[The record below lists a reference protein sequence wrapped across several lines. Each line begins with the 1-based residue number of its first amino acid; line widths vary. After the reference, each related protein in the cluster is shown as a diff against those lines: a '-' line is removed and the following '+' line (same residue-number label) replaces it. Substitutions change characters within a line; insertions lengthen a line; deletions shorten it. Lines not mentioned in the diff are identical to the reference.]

1 MQKEELFAF
10 AAAQEGAV
18 IDYPFQDDFE
28 TAVFR
33 HADTRRWFGI
43 WLSVPCRWFGAEAAG
58 RESAGLFGA
67 EAAGRESAG
76 LFGAKAAGRGNTGL
90 FGADGAGRGSAGAK
104 NTGAAFCLNVKCP
117 PDLTPLLTWQERGV
131 YPAYHMNRTHWV
143 TVRPCECADD
153 TVRRLVQLSYTLT
166 QGKAK
171 ARARKK

>member
-10 AAAQEGAV
+10 AAALGGAV

-58 RESAGLFGA
+58 RGSAGLFGA
-67 EAAGRESAG
+67 EIT
-76 LFGAKAAGRGNTGL
+76 GAKNT
-90 FGADGAGRGSAGAK
+90 GRGSADAK

-117 PDLTPLLTWQERGV
+117 PDLIPLLTGQERGV

>member
-10 AAAQEGAV
+10 AAALGGAV

-33 HADTRRWFGI
+33 LADTRRWFGI
-43 WLSVPCRWFGAEAAG
+43 WLSVPCRWFGAENAG
-58 RESAGLFGA
+58 RGSAGLFGA
-67 EAAGRESAG
+67 ENT
-76 LFGAKAAGRGNTGL
+76 GRG
-90 FGADGAGRGSAGAK
+90 GADAK

-117 PDLTPLLTWQERGV
+117 PDLIPLLTGQERGV

>member
-10 AAAQEGAV
+10 AAALGGAV

-43 WLSVPCRWFGAEAAG
+43 WLSVPCRWFGAENAG
-58 RESAGLFGA
+58 RGSAGLFGA
-67 EAAGRESAG
+67 E
-76 LFGAKAAGRGNTGL
+76 NT
-90 FGADGAGRGSAGAK
+90 GRGSAGAK

-117 PDLTPLLTWQERGV
+117 PDLIPLLTGQERGV

-153 TVRRLVQLSYTLT
+153 TVRRLGQLSYTLT

>member
-10 AAAQEGAV
+10 AAALGGAV

-58 RESAGLFGA
+58 R
-67 EAAGRESAG
+67 
-76 LFGAKAAGRGNTGL
+76 GNTGL
-90 FGADGAGRGSAGAK
+90 FGAENAGREGAGVK

-117 PDLTPLLTWQERGV
+117 PDLIPLLTGQERGV

>member
-10 AAAQEGAV
+10 AAALGGAV

-43 WLSVPCRWFGAEAAG
+43 WLSVPCRWFGAENAG
-58 RESAGLFGA
+58 RGSAGLFGA
-67 EAAGRESAG
+67 ENAGRRSAG
-76 LFGAKAAGRGNTGL
+76 LFGAEITGVKNTGRG
-90 FGADGAGRGSAGAK
+90 GADAK

-117 PDLTPLLTWQERGV
+117 PDLIPLLTGQERGV

>member
-10 AAAQEGAV
+10 AAALGGAV

-43 WLSVPCRWFGAEAAG
+43 WLSVPCRWFGAENAG
-58 RESAGLFGA
+58 RGSAGLFGA
-67 EAAGRESAG
+67 EITGV
-76 LFGAKAAGRGNTGL
+76 KNT
-90 FGADGAGRGSAGAK
+90 GRGSADAK

-117 PDLTPLLTWQERGV
+117 PDLIPLLTGQERGV

>member
-10 AAAQEGAV
+10 AAALGGAV

-43 WLSVPCRWFGAEAAG
+43 WLSVPCRWFGAEV
-58 RESAGLFGA
+58 
-67 EAAGRESAG
+67 
-76 LFGAKAAGRGNTGL
+76 AGRGNTGL
-90 FGADGAGRGSAGAK
+90 FGAEITGVKNTGRGGADAK

-117 PDLTPLLTWQERGV
+117 PDLIPLLTGQERGV

>member
-10 AAAQEGAV
+10 AAALGGAV

-33 HADTRRWFGI
+33 HAHTRRWFGI
-43 WLSVPCRWFGAEAAG
+43 WLSVPCRLFGAENAG
-58 RESAGLFGA
+58 RGSAGLFGA
-67 EAAGRESAG
+67 ENT
-76 LFGAKAAGRGNTGL
+76 GAKNTGRG
-90 FGADGAGRGSAGAK
+90 GADAK

-117 PDLTPLLTWQERGV
+117 PDLIPLLTEQERGV

>member
-10 AAAQEGAV
+10 AAALGGAV

-43 WLSVPCRWFGAEAAG
+43 WLSVPCRWFGAENAG
-58 RESAGLFGA
+58 RE
-67 EAAGRESAG
+67 
-76 LFGAKAAGRGNTGL
+76 
-90 FGADGAGRGSAGAK
+90 SAGAK

-117 PDLTPLLTWQERGV
+117 PDLIPLLTGQERGV

>member
-10 AAAQEGAV
+10 AAALGGAV

-58 RESAGLFGA
+58 RGNTGLFGV
-67 EAAGRESAG
+67 EAAGRGSAG
-76 LFGAKAAGRGNTGL
+76 LFGAKNTGRG
-90 FGADGAGRGSAGAK
+90 GADAK

-117 PDLTPLLTWQERGV
+117 PDLIPLLTGQERGV

-143 TVRPCECADD
+143 TVRSCECADD

>member
-10 AAAQEGAV
+10 AAALGGAV

-43 WLSVPCRWFGAEAAG
+43 WLSVPCRWFGA
-58 RESAGLFGA
+58 
-67 EAAGRESAG
+67 
-76 LFGAKAAGRGNTGL
+76 KAAGRGNTGL
-90 FGADGAGRGSAGAK
+90 FGAEVAGRGNTGLL
-104 NTGAAFCLNVKCP
+104 NTGAELCLNVKCP
-117 PDLTPLLTWQERGV
+117 PDLILLLTGQERGV

>member
-10 AAAQEGAV
+10 AAALGGAV

-43 WLSVPCRWFGAEAAG
+43 WLSVPCRWFGAEN
-58 RESAGLFGA
+58 
-67 EAAGRESAG
+67 
-76 LFGAKAAGRGNTGL
+76 AGRGNTGL
-90 FGADGAGRGSAGAK
+90 FGAENAGREGAGVK
-104 NTGAAFCLNVKCP
+104 NTGAELCLNVKCP
-117 PDLTPLLTWQERGV
+117 PDLIPLLTGQERGV

>member
-1 MQKEELFAF
+1 MPSAFVCGEEDAKGRAVCLCGGAGRRGHRLSLSGRFRDGGVPPCGHAQVVRHLAF
-10 AAAQEGAV
+10 GA
-18 IDYPFQDDFE
+18 I
-28 TAVFR
+28 
-33 HADTRRWFGI
+33 
-43 WLSVPCRWFGAEAAG
+43 RWFGAENAG
-58 RESAGLFGA
+58 RGSAGLFGA
-67 EAAGRESAG
+67 EIT
-76 LFGAKAAGRGNTGL
+76 GAKNT
-90 FGADGAGRGSAGAK
+90 GRGSADAK

-117 PDLTPLLTWQERGV
+117 PDLIPLLTGQERGV

>member
-10 AAAQEGAV
+10 AAALGGAV

-67 EAAGRESAG
+67 ENT
-76 LFGAKAAGRGNTGL
+76 GAKNTS
-90 FGADGAGRGSAGAK
+90 RGSADAK

-117 PDLTPLLTWQERGV
+117 PDLIPLLTGQERGV

>member
-10 AAAQEGAV
+10 AAALGGAV

-43 WLSVPCRWFGAEAAG
+43 WLSVPCRWFGAENAG
-58 RESAGLFGA
+58 RGNTGLFGA

-76 LFGAKAAGRGNTGL
+76 LFGAENTGRG
-90 FGADGAGRGSAGAK
+90 GADAK

-117 PDLTPLLTWQERGV
+117 PDLIPLLTGQERGV

>member
-10 AAAQEGAV
+10 AAALGGAV

-58 RESAGLFGA
+58 R
-67 EAAGRESAG
+67 
-76 LFGAKAAGRGNTGL
+76 GNTGL
-90 FGADGAGRGSAGAK
+90 FGAEITGREGAGVK

-117 PDLTPLLTWQERGV
+117 PDLIPLLTGQERGV

>member
-10 AAAQEGAV
+10 AAALGGAV

-58 RESAGLFGA
+58 R
-67 EAAGRESAG
+67 
-76 LFGAKAAGRGNTGL
+76 GNTGL
-90 FGADGAGRGSAGAK
+90 FGAENAGSGNTGLFGAEITGVKNTGREGAGVK

-117 PDLTPLLTWQERGV
+117 PDLIPLLTGQERGV

>member
-10 AAAQEGAV
+10 AAALGGAV

-58 RESAGLFGA
+58 R
-67 EAAGRESAG
+67 
-76 LFGAKAAGRGNTGL
+76 GNTGL
-90 FGADGAGRGSAGAK
+90 FGAENAGREGAGVK
-104 NTGAAFCLNVKCP
+104 NTGAELCLNVKCP
-117 PDLTPLLTWQERGV
+117 PDLIPLLTGQERGV

>member
-10 AAAQEGAV
+10 AAALGGAV

-43 WLSVPCRWFGAEAAG
+43 WLSVPCRQFGAENAG
-58 RESAGLFGA
+58 RGSAGLFGA
-67 EAAGRESAG
+67 EITGV
-76 LFGAKAAGRGNTGL
+76 KNTGRG
-90 FGADGAGRGSAGAK
+90 GADAK
-104 NTGAAFCLNVKCP
+104 NTGAELCLNVKCP
-117 PDLTPLLTWQERGV
+117 PDLIPLLTGQERGV

>member
-10 AAAQEGAV
+10 AAALGGAV

-43 WLSVPCRWFGAEAAG
+43 WLSVPCRWFGAENAG
-58 RESAGLFGA
+58 RGSAGLFGA
-67 EAAGRESAG
+67 ENAGV
-76 LFGAKAAGRGNTGL
+76 KNTGRG
-90 FGADGAGRGSAGAK
+90 GADAK

-117 PDLTPLLTWQERGV
+117 PDLIPLLTGQERGV

>member
-10 AAAQEGAV
+10 AAALGGAV

-43 WLSVPCRWFGAEAAG
+43 WLSVPCRWFGAENAG
-58 RESAGLFGA
+58 RGSAGLFGA
-67 EAAGRESAG
+67 ENAGRE
-76 LFGAKAAGRGNTGL
+76 
-90 FGADGAGRGSAGAK
+90 GAGVK

-117 PDLTPLLTWQERGV
+117 PDLIPLLTGQERGV

>member
-10 AAAQEGAV
+10 AAALGGAV

-33 HADTRRWFGI
+33 HTDTRRWFGI

-58 RESAGLFGA
+58 R
-67 EAAGRESAG
+67 
-76 LFGAKAAGRGNTGL
+76 GNTGL
-90 FGADGAGRGSAGAK
+90 FGAENAGVKNTGRGGADAK

-117 PDLTPLLTWQERGV
+117 PDLIPLLTGQERGV

>member
-10 AAAQEGAV
+10 AAALGGAV

-58 RESAGLFGA
+58 RGSAGLFGA
-67 EAAGRESAG
+67 ENT
-76 LFGAKAAGRGNTGL
+76 GAKNTGRG
-90 FGADGAGRGSAGAK
+90 GADAK

-117 PDLTPLLTWQERGV
+117 PDLIPLLTGQERGV

>member
-1 MQKEELFAF
+1 MQKEELFAV
-10 AAAQEGAV
+10 AAALGGAV

-43 WLSVPCRWFGAEAAG
+43 WLSVPCRWFGAENAG
-58 RESAGLFGA
+58 RGSAGLFGA
-67 EAAGRESAG
+67 ENT
-76 LFGAKAAGRGNTGL
+76 GRG
-90 FGADGAGRGSAGAK
+90 GADAK

-117 PDLTPLLTWQERGV
+117 PDLIPLLTGQERGV

-166 QGKAK
+166 QGRAK

>member
-10 AAAQEGAV
+10 AAALGGAV

-43 WLSVPCRWFGAEAAG
+43 WLSVPCRWFGAENAG
-58 RESAGLFGA
+58 RGSAGLFGA
-67 EAAGRESAG
+67 ENT
-76 LFGAKAAGRGNTGL
+76 GAKNT
-90 FGADGAGRGSAGAK
+90 GRGSADAK

-117 PDLTPLLTWQERGV
+117 PDLIPLLTGQERGV

>member
-10 AAAQEGAV
+10 AAALGGAV

-58 RESAGLFGA
+58 R
-67 EAAGRESAG
+67 
-76 LFGAKAAGRGNTGL
+76 GNTGL
-90 FGADGAGRGSAGAK
+90 FGAENAGVKNTGRGGADAK

-117 PDLTPLLTWQERGV
+117 PDLIPLLTGQERGV

>member
-10 AAAQEGAV
+10 AAALGGAV

-43 WLSVPCRWFGAEAAG
+43 WLSVPCRWFGAENAG
-58 RESAGLFGA
+58 RE
-67 EAAGRESAG
+67 
-76 LFGAKAAGRGNTGL
+76 
-90 FGADGAGRGSAGAK
+90 SAGAK

-117 PDLTPLLTWQERGV
+117 SDLIPLLTGQERGV

-166 QGKAK
+166 QGRAK

>member
-10 AAAQEGAV
+10 AAALGGAV

-58 RESAGLFGA
+58 R
-67 EAAGRESAG
+67 
-76 LFGAKAAGRGNTGL
+76 GNTGL
-90 FGADGAGRGSAGAK
+90 FGAENAGREGAGVK

-117 PDLTPLLTWQERGV
+117 PDLIPLLTGQERGV

-166 QGKAK
+166 QGRAK

>member
-10 AAAQEGAV
+10 AAALGGAV

-43 WLSVPCRWFGAEAAG
+43 WLSVPCRWFGAENAG
-58 RESAGLFGA
+58 RGNTGLFGV
-67 EAAGRESAG
+67 E
-76 LFGAKAAGRGNTGL
+76 AAGRGNTGL
-90 FGADGAGRGSAGAK
+90 FGAENAGVKNTGRGGADAK
-104 NTGAAFCLNVKCP
+104 NTGAELCLNVKCP
-117 PDLTPLLTWQERGV
+117 PDLIPLLTGQERGV

-166 QGKAK
+166 QGRAK

>member
-10 AAAQEGAV
+10 AAALGGAV

-58 RESAGLFGA
+58 R
-67 EAAGRESAG
+67 
-76 LFGAKAAGRGNTGL
+76 GNTGL
-90 FGADGAGRGSAGAK
+90 FGAEITGVKNTGRGGADAK

-117 PDLTPLLTWQERGV
+117 PDLIPLLTGQERGV

>member
-10 AAAQEGAV
+10 AAALGGAV

-58 RESAGLFGA
+58 RGSAGLFGA
-67 EAAGRESAG
+67 ENT
-76 LFGAKAAGRGNTGL
+76 GRG
-90 FGADGAGRGSAGAK
+90 GADAK

-117 PDLTPLLTWQERGV
+117 PDLIPLLTGQERGV

>member
-10 AAAQEGAV
+10 AAALGGAV

-43 WLSVPCRWFGAEAAG
+43 WLSVPCRWFGAENAG
-58 RESAGLFGA
+58 RGSAGLFGA
-67 EAAGRESAG
+67 ENT
-76 LFGAKAAGRGNTGL
+76 GRG
-90 FGADGAGRGSAGAK
+90 GADAK

-117 PDLTPLLTWQERGV
+117 PDLIPLLTGQERGV

>member
-58 RESAGLFGA
+58 R
-67 EAAGRESAG
+67 
-76 LFGAKAAGRGNTGL
+76 GNTGL
-90 FGADGAGRGSAGAK
+90 FGAEITGVKNTGRGGADAK

-117 PDLTPLLTWQERGV
+117 PDLIPLLTGQERGV

>member
-10 AAAQEGAV
+10 AAALGGAV

-43 WLSVPCRWFGAEAAG
+43 WLSVPCRWFGAENAG
-58 RESAGLFGA
+58 RGSAGLFGA
-67 EAAGRESAG
+67 ENAGRE
-76 LFGAKAAGRGNTGL
+76 
-90 FGADGAGRGSAGAK
+90 SAGAK

-117 PDLTPLLTWQERGV
+117 PDLIPLLTGQERGV

-166 QGKAK
+166 QGRAK

>member
-10 AAAQEGAV
+10 AAALGGAV

-58 RESAGLFGA
+58 RGSAGLFGA
-67 EAAGRESAG
+67 EIT
-76 LFGAKAAGRGNTGL
+76 GAKNT
-90 FGADGAGRGSAGAK
+90 GRGSADAK

-117 PDLTPLLTWQERGV
+117 PDLIPLLTGQERGV

-171 ARARKK
+171 ARKK

>member
-10 AAAQEGAV
+10 AAALGGAV
-18 IDYPFQDDFE
+18 IDYPFQDNFE

-58 RESAGLFGA
+58 R
-67 EAAGRESAG
+67 
-76 LFGAKAAGRGNTGL
+76 GNTGL
-90 FGADGAGRGSAGAK
+90 FGAENAGREGAGVK

-117 PDLTPLLTWQERGV
+117 PDLIPLLTGQERGV

-143 TVRPCECADD
+143 TVRSCECADD

>member
-10 AAAQEGAV
+10 AAALGGAV

-43 WLSVPCRWFGAEAAG
+43 WLSVPCRWFGAENAG
-58 RESAGLFGA
+58 RGSAGLFGA
-67 EAAGRESAG
+67 EIT
-76 LFGAKAAGRGNTGL
+76 GAKNTGRG
-90 FGADGAGRGSAGAK
+90 GADAK

-117 PDLTPLLTWQERGV
+117 PDLIPLLTGQERGV

>member
-10 AAAQEGAV
+10 AAALGGAV

-43 WLSVPCRWFGAEAAG
+43 WLSVPCRWFGAENAG
-58 RESAGLFGA
+58 RGSAGLFGA
-67 EAAGRESAG
+67 ENT
-76 LFGAKAAGRGNTGL
+76 GRG
-90 FGADGAGRGSAGAK
+90 GADAK

-117 PDLTPLLTWQERGV
+117 PDLIPLLTGQERGV

-166 QGKAK
+166 QGRAK

>member
-67 EAAGRESAG
+67 ENT
-76 LFGAKAAGRGNTGL
+76 GRG
-90 FGADGAGRGSAGAK
+90 GADAK

-117 PDLTPLLTWQERGV
+117 PDLIPLLTGQERGV

-166 QGKAK
+166 QGRAK

>member
-10 AAAQEGAV
+10 AAALGGAV

-58 RESAGLFGA
+58 R
-67 EAAGRESAG
+67 
-76 LFGAKAAGRGNTGL
+76 GNTGL
-90 FGADGAGRGSAGAK
+90 FGAEVAGSGNTGLFGAEITGVKNTGRGGADAK

-117 PDLTPLLTWQERGV
+117 PDLIPLLTGQERGV

-143 TVRPCECADD
+143 TGRPCECADD

-166 QGKAK
+166 QGRAK